1 MSNHEWCS
9 KREVY
14 LILDTAWKA
23 EEQLLSVMAQQG
35 QGQGSG

>member
-1 MSNHEWCS
+1 MVQQEGGVPDLGHCH
-9 KREVY
+9 
-14 LILDTAWKA
+14 AWKA